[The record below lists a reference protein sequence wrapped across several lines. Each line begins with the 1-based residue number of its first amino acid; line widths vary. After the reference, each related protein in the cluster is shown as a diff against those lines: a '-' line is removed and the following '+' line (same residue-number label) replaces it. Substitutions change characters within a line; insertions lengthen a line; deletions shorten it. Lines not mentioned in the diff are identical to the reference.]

1 MPGGVSL
8 YKSLVQD
15 LILTPLLKN
24 EVGTGKRGALTSR
37 IYQLR
42 LGFLAGSDQRSYYF
56 FVINGGRNYEVVG
69 L

>member
-24 EVGTGKRGALTSR
+24 EVGQGNVERIHLKQKKTIKKSSRGHFA
-37 IYQLR
+37 Y
-42 LGFLAGSDQRSYYF
+42 
-56 FVINGGRNYEVVG
+56 
-69 L
+69 

>member
-15 LILTPLLKN
+15 LILTPLLRN

-37 IYQLR
+37 IYLV
-42 LGFLAGSDQRSYYF
+42 YF
-56 FVINGGRNYEVVG
+56 YWNSSVVVDLCYRG
-69 L
+69 Y